1 MKYKKINGFYI
12 VVLLASALLFDLLSF
27 IPGINHIVMV
37 VGQVVI
43 GALFYI
49 AGVNVFK
56 SKPAITYILTGILE
70 FIPGASVLPFFLVET
85 LTIIG
90 LARTGK
96 V

>member
-1 MKYKKINGFYI
+1 MKYRKINGFYI
-12 VVLLASALLFDLLSF
+12 ALLLSVALVFDLLSL

-37 VGQVVI
+37 VGQAVI
-43 GALFYI
+43 GVLFYI

-56 SKPAITYILTGILE
+56 NKPAITYILTGILE